1 MTSNNKEEIS
11 LLESTWSDRVSN
23 DPKHRPQLMDRPSTT
38 VRKEWCRRPQEA
50 HIADG
55 KKIRRLSVQEIA
67 KIQGFDFEWVNIEG
81 ISDNDRIAVL
91 GNAVPPPLSDAI
103 ANTLRESICF
113 ENKTLLEICAGIGGL
128 SSGFSD
134 FTPIAKIELWN
145 IAAKVLRT
153 NKPWPSDCVV
163 EGYAQDYDYKSVKGK
178 VGLLC
183 GGPPCQPWSQ
193 GGKKLGA
200 ADPRDVMGFT
210 PIAIADCEP
219 EVFLFE
225 NVPGLIS
232 SNEHREYVQ
241 DLFKR
246 MGTPKTGLRYGVA
259 AAVVCAADYGVPQTR
274 RRVIILGVKGK
285 SNMYSNKILNKLI
298 ASSTHHDPTKPAIG
312 KLPWVTLRQ
321 AFEGIP
327 VTEPWRKWN
336 VTDETLKRLELMS
349 NNEDYNNEL

>member
-1 MTSNNKEEIS
+1 MENNNNEEKEV
-11 LLESTWSDRVSN
+11 LLESTWSDKVSN

-67 KIQGFDFEWVNIEG
+67 VIQGFDFEWVDVDG

-91 GNAVPPPLSDAI
+91 GNAVPPPLSKVI
-103 ANTLRESICF
+103 AKTLTESIDF
-113 ENKTLLEICAGIGGL
+113 TNKTLLEICAGIGGL
-128 SSGFSD
+128 SSGFVD
-134 FTPIAKIELWN
+134 FNPIAKIELWD

-153 NKPWPSDCVV
+153 NKPWSADCVV
-163 EGYAQDYDYKSVKGK
+163 EGYAQDYDYKAVKGK

-200 ADPRDVMGFT
+200 SDPRDVMGFT

-225 NVPGLIS
+225 NVPGLINS
-232 SNEHREYVQ
+232 VEHREYVQ

-246 MGTPKTGLRYGVA
+246 MGTPKIGLRYGVA
-259 AAVVCAADYGVPQTR
+259 AAVLCAADYGVPQTR
-274 RRVIILGVKGK
+274 RRVFILGVKGK
-285 SNMYSNKILNKLI
+285 SNMFAHKILNKLT
-298 ASSTHHDPTKPAIG
+298 SCTTHHDPSKPAIG
-312 KLPWVTLRQ
+312 KTPWVTLRQ
-321 AFEGIP
+321 AFGDIP
-327 VTEPWRKWN
+327 ITEPWKKWN
-336 VTDETLKRLELMS
+336 VTDETLKRLELL
-349 NNEDYNNEL
+349 EDDDINDF